1 MENSSKTKD
10 RLRKKLNKKKN
21 AKNET
26 NNVIDE
32 TNIMD
37 MLNNMNKMLREN
49 PEMVNKVSRCVSN
62 IIDNKS
68 LMENLTSQ
76 INLNLNDKDDVLN
89 DKNDVHDQTLESS
102 SETVNCL
109 ESLSK
114 Q

>member
-1 MENSSKTKD
+1 MENSSKTKY

-76 INLNLNDKDDVLN
+76 INLNLNDKDV
-89 DKNDVHDQTLESS
+89 VHDQTLEIS

>member
-1 MENSSKTKD
+1 MEKTSKTKD
-10 RLRKKLNKKKN
+10 RLRKKINKKKGIN
-21 AKNET
+21 LTSESSSNSL
-26 NNVIDE
+26 DE

-62 IIDNKS
+62 IIDNKN

-76 INLNLNDKDDVLN
+76 INLNLNNTN
-89 DKNDVHDQTLESS
+89 DIHDQTLESN
-102 SETVNCL
+102 SETVNSL
-109 ESLSK
+109 DSLSK